1 MIVLDASAVVEL
13 VLWSDAGR
21 RVGARIAHATQ
32 TLHAPHLLDVE
43 VAQVLRR
50 AERLKL
56 LRPERAAEA
65 LATAADLDLVRY
77 GHQPLLPRAWEL
89 RRNCTAHDAVYLALA
104 EALDAPLLTLDTRL
118 AAVPG
123 VRCDVQIA

>member
-1 MIVLDASAVVEL
+1 VIVLDASAVVEL
-13 VLWSDAGR
+13 VLWSEAGK
-21 RVGARIAHATQ
+21 RVGIRVADVKQ

-56 LRPERAAEA
+56 ISPERAAEA
-65 LATAADLDLVRY
+65 LTAAAELDVIRY
-77 GHQPLLPRAWEL
+77 AHQPLLPRAWEL
-89 RRNCTAHDAVYLALA
+89 RRNCTAYDSVYLALA
-104 EALDAPLLTLDTRL
+104 EALDAPLLTLDSRL

>member
-13 VLWSDAGR
+13 VLWSAAGR
-21 RVGARIAHATQ
+21 RVGARVADPRQ

-56 LRPERAAEA
+56 LSPERAAEA
-65 LATAADLDLVRY
+65 LATAAELDLVRY
-77 GHQPLLPRAWEL
+77 GHQALLPRAWEL
-89 RRNCTAHDAVYLALA
+89 RRNCTAYDSVYLALA
-104 EALDAPLLTLDTRL
+104 EALDAPLITLDTRL
-118 AAVPG
+118 ASVPG
-123 VRCDVQIA
+123 ARCDVQIA